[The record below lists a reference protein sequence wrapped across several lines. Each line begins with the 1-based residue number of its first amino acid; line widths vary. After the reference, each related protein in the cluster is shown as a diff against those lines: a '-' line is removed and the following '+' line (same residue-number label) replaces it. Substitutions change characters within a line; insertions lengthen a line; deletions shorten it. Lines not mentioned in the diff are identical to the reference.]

1 MDNWRWCRFCIGVMI
16 SSAGGRWWLWCADEG
31 EKHIRSLIGKVQFD
45 SPLAIVNHF
54 CCLYLCGCCF
64 WWWWRWR
71 PWWWWWWGLR
81 MTLMMMMK
89 EEVKE
94 ENSTEQQEQR
104 KGRFNY
110 GSKTKQANKKNN
122 VKNWNHNFN
131 NNNCLTLHFIFWSF
145 PFLANRYT
153 ITHSS
158 NDKNTKV
165 NETNRYQSSAFG

>member
-31 EKHIRSLIGKVQFD
+31 EKRIRSLIGKVQFD
-45 SPLAIVNHF
+45 SPFVIVNYF
-54 CCLYLCGCCF
+54 CCLYLCWCCS
-64 WWWWRWR
+64 WSWWRWR
-71 PWWWWWWGLR
+71 LWWWQWRLR
-81 MTLMMMMK
+81 TTVLMMMK

-94 ENSTEQQEQR
+94 ENSTEQQQQR
-104 KGRFNY
+104 KEDSTTGVKLN
-110 GSKTKQANKKNN
+110 KQTTKKNSI
-122 VKNWNHNFN
+122 KNWNHYFIN
-131 NNNCLTLHFIFWSF
+131 NSCLTLHFIFWSL
-145 PFLANRYT
+145 PFLTNIYT